1 MKVFLSWSG
10 ERSKAV
16 AELLNNWLCCV
27 IQAARPWIST
37 RDIDRGA
44 LWFSEINEQLQD
56 TSIGIIC
63 LTQENKNKPWILF
76 EAGAL
81 TKGLSTSRVCTF
93 LIDLE
98 SQDVENP
105 LAQFNHTLPTQ
116 ESMHNLVRT
125 LNGALGPNGL
135 TSGVL
140 DRVFDTY
147 WPQFHKEFKE
157 ILKTTE
163 QSPTAKPRKQ
173 DDLLSEI
180 LLNTRSMTTRI
191 NQLEMKINRENEI
204 IPTSDQRIKVEISN
218 MIDLNIPDEVII
230 SQFSDKAPPAFIRA
244 WISQAKMEK
253 TNRKFKIE

>member
-1 MKVFLSWSG
+1 M
-10 ERSKAV
+10 
-16 AELLNNWLCCV
+16 
-27 IQAARPWIST
+27 
-37 RDIDRGA
+37 
-44 LWFSEINEQLQD
+44 
-56 TSIGIIC
+56 
-63 LTQENKNKPWILF
+63 
-76 EAGAL
+76 
-81 TKGLSTSRVCTF
+81 
-93 LIDLE
+93 E

-173 DDLLSEI
+173 DDLLSEKI
-180 LLNTRSMTTRI
+180 LNTRYG
-191 NQLEMKINRENEI
+191 
-204 IPTSDQRIKVEISN
+204 
-218 MIDLNIPDEVII
+218 
-230 SQFSDKAPPAFIRA
+230 
-244 WISQAKMEK
+244 
-253 TNRKFKIE
+253 